1 MKKFACAALS
11 TALLAS
17 MLAACGSSASTT
29 PAASSAD
36 TSSDTG
42 ASSTEAAASTGVAA
56 DGSLHVAMNT
66 DIQTMDV
73 HKTNNDYM
81 VPLNIFD
88 RLFEIKTNADG
99 STELEKS
106 LVEDYTVSDDGLT
119 YDFTLRSGVT
129 FSDGTPLTA
138 NDVKYTFTRMLAL
151 PDSVQTDYASAIAGA
166 EAVMDGTATDLEG
179 IQVIDDTH
187 FTVTLSE
194 PFAGFLYE
202 LATASCSIMSEKNVE
217 EAGDQFGMDCSKTI
231 GSGPYVVTSWT
242 RDSSIVLDANPNYW
256 GEKPSVQHVEISIV
270 PDSSTMSMMFQNG
283 ELDILDCDYI
293 DAAVVNSTYKTQ
305 YADDIVT
312 SNRLGTTYM
321 ALNENVEPLNDVK
334 VRKAIQMAIDRQTI
348 LDTVYNGDGSLVD
361 GIYPKG
367 LIGYTEDNE
376 GWLKYD
382 PEQAKSLLAEAG
394 YADGFTMEIAADNS
408 SSDSTLL
415 VIQIVQQ
422 YLQQIGINAEIKS
435 YDPASWLDLRKSG
448 DMVSFVSSWTADYND
463 PDNFIY
469 TFFGTPE
476 KSNVRSLNYFNT
488 DAMSRVAAAR
498 GIVDDTERLTE
509 YAALEKQIVEEDA
522 AWVPMFSRSH
532 LFVKG
537 DRVASF
543 TPHWA
548 GYNDTQYINVTLK

>member
-42 ASSTEAAASTGVAA
+42 ASSTEAAASTGAAA

-187 FTVTLSE
+187 FTVTLSD

-448 DMVSFVSSWTADYND
+448 DMVSFVSSWTADYNA

-488 DAMSRVAAAR
+488 DVMSRVAAAR
-498 GIVDDTERLTE
+498 GIVDDTKRLTE

-537 DRVASF
+537 DRIASF

>member
-11 TALLAS
+11 AALLAS
-17 MLAACGSSASTT
+17 MLAACGGSASST
-29 PAASSAD
+29 PAVSSAD
-36 TSSDTG
+36 AASDTG
-42 ASSTEAAASTGVAA
+42 ASSSAAATAAAEDGTLRVA
-56 DGSLHVAMNT
+56 LNT

-81 VPLNIFD
+81 VPLNVFD

-99 STELEKS
+99 STELVKS

-119 YDFTLRSGVT
+119 YNFTLRSGLV

-151 PDSVQTDYASAIAGA
+151 PDSVQTDYAASIAGA
-166 EAVMDGTATDLEG
+166 DAVMDGTATELEG
-179 IQVIDDTH
+179 ITVEDDTH

-217 EAGDQFGMDCSKTI
+217 EAGDQFGLDCSKTI

-256 GEKPSVQHVEISIV
+256 GEKPTVQHVVISIV

-312 SNRLGTTYM
+312 SSRLGTTYM

-348 LDTVYNGDGSLVD
+348 LDTVYNGDGTLVD

-367 LIGYTEDNE
+367 LIGFTDDNQ
-376 GWLKYD
+376 GWLSYD

-422 YLQQIGINAEIKS
+422 YLAQVGITAEIKS

-476 KSNVRSLNYFNT
+476 KSKVRSLNYFNT

-498 GIVDDTERLTE
+498 GIVDDDERLAE

-537 DRVASF
+537 DRIASF

-548 GYNDTQYINVTLK
+548 GYSDTQYINVTLK

>member
-11 TALLAS
+11 AALLAS
-17 MLAACGSSASTT
+17 MLAACGGSASTT

-36 TSSDTG
+36 AASDTG
-42 ASSTEAAASTGVAA
+42 ASSSAPAAAAAEDGTLRVA
-56 DGSLHVAMNT
+56 LNT

-81 VPLNIFD
+81 VPLNVFD

-99 STELEKS
+99 STELVKS

-119 YDFTLRSGVT
+119 YNFTLRSGLV

-151 PDSVQTDYASAIAGA
+151 PDSVQTDYAASIAGA
-166 EAVMDGTATDLEG
+166 DAVMDGTATELEG
-179 IQVIDDTH
+179 ITVIDDTH

-217 EAGDQFGMDCSKTI
+217 EAGDQFGLDCSKTI

-256 GEKPSVQHVEISIV
+256 GEKPTVQHVVISIV

-312 SNRLGTTYM
+312 SSRLGTTYM
-321 ALNENVEPLNDVK
+321 ALNENVEPLNDVN

-348 LDTVYNGDGSLVD
+348 LDTVYNGDGTLVD

-367 LIGYTEDNE
+367 LIGFTDDNQ
-376 GWLKYD
+376 GWLSYD

-422 YLQQIGINAEIKS
+422 YLAQVGITAEIKS

-476 KSNVRSLNYFNT
+476 KSKVRSLNYFNT

-498 GIVDDTERLTE
+498 GIVDDDERLAE

-537 DRVASF
+537 DRIASF

-548 GYNDTQYINVTLK
+548 GYSDTQYINVTLK

>member
-1 MKKFACAALS
+1 
-11 TALLAS
+11 
-17 MLAACGSSASTT
+17 
-29 PAASSAD
+29 
-36 TSSDTG
+36 
-42 ASSTEAAASTGVAA
+42 
-56 DGSLHVAMNT
+56 MNT

-187 FTVTLSE
+187 FTVTLSD

-348 LDTVYNGDGSLVD
+348 LDTVYNGDGNLVD

-488 DAMSRVAAAR
+488 DVMSRVAAAR

-537 DRVASF
+537 DRIASF

>member
-42 ASSTEAAASTGVAA
+42 ASSTEAAASTGAAA

-187 FTVTLSE
+187 FTVTLSD

-476 KSNVRSLNYFNT
+476 KSLNYFNT
-488 DAMSRVAAAR
+488 DVMSRVAAAR
-498 GIVDDTERLTE
+498 GIVDDTKRLTE

-537 DRVASF
+537 DRIASF

>member
-11 TALLAS
+11 AALLAS
-17 MLAACGSSASTT
+17 MLAACGGSASST

-36 TSSDTG
+36 AASDTG
-42 ASSTEAAASTGVAA
+42 ASSAAATAAAEDGTLRVA
-56 DGSLHVAMNT
+56 LNT

-81 VPLNIFD
+81 VPLNVFD

-99 STELEKS
+99 STELVKS

-119 YDFTLRSGVT
+119 YNFTLRSGLV

-151 PDSVQTDYASAIAGA
+151 PDSVQTDYAASIAGA
-166 EAVMDGTATDLEG
+166 DAVMDGTATELEG
-179 IQVIDDTH
+179 ITVIDDTH

-217 EAGDQFGMDCSKTI
+217 EAGDQFGLDCSKTI

-256 GEKPSVQHVEISIV
+256 GEKPTVQHVVISIV

-312 SNRLGTTYM
+312 SSRLGTTYM
-321 ALNENVEPLNDVK
+321 ALNENVEPLNDVN

-348 LDTVYNGDGSLVD
+348 LDTVYNGDGTLVD

-367 LIGYTEDNE
+367 LIGFTDDNQ
-376 GWLKYD
+376 GWLSYD

-422 YLQQIGINAEIKS
+422 YLAQVGITAEIKS

-476 KSNVRSLNYFNT
+476 KSKVRSLNYFNT

-498 GIVDDTERLTE
+498 GIVDDDERLAE

-537 DRVASF
+537 DRIASF

-548 GYNDTQYINVTLK
+548 GYSDTQYINVTLK

>member
-11 TALLAS
+11 AALLAS
-17 MLAACGSSASTT
+17 MLAACGGSASST

-36 TSSDTG
+36 AASDTG
-42 ASSTEAAASTGVAA
+42 ASSSTATAAAEDGTLRVA
-56 DGSLHVAMNT
+56 LNT

-81 VPLNIFD
+81 VPLNVFD

-99 STELEKS
+99 STELVKS

-119 YDFTLRSGVT
+119 YNFTLRSGLV

-151 PDSVQTDYASAIAGA
+151 PDSVQTDYAASIAGA
-166 EAVMDGTATDLEG
+166 DAVMDGTATELEG
-179 IQVIDDTH
+179 ITVIDDTH

-217 EAGDQFGMDCSKTI
+217 EAGDQFGLDCSKTI

-256 GEKPSVQHVEISIV
+256 GEKPTVQHVVISIV

-312 SNRLGTTYM
+312 SSRLGTTYM

-348 LDTVYNGDGSLVD
+348 LDTVYNGDGTLVD

-367 LIGYTEDNE
+367 LIGFTDDNQ
-376 GWLKYD
+376 GWLTYD

-422 YLQQIGINAEIKS
+422 YLAQVGITAEIKS

-476 KSNVRSLNYFNT
+476 KSKVRSLNYFNT

-498 GIVDDTERLTE
+498 GIVDDDERLAE

-537 DRVASF
+537 DRIASF

-548 GYNDTQYINVTLK
+548 GYSDTQYINVTLK

>member
-36 TSSDTG
+36 TSSDIG
-42 ASSTEAAASTGVAA
+42 ASSTEAAASTGAAA
-56 DGSLHVAMNT
+56 DGSLRVAMNT

-151 PDSVQTDYASAIAGA
+151 PDSVQTDYGSAIAGA

-187 FTVTLSE
+187 FTVTLSD

-367 LIGYTEDNE
+367 LIGYT
-376 GWLKYD
+376 
-382 PEQAKSLLAEAG
+382 
-394 YADGFTMEIAADNS
+394 
-408 SSDSTLL
+408 
-415 VIQIVQQ
+415 
-422 YLQQIGINAEIKS
+422 
-435 YDPASWLDLRKSG
+435 
-448 DMVSFVSSWTADYND
+448 
-463 PDNFIY
+463 
-469 TFFGTPE
+469 GT
-476 KSNVRSLNYFNT
+476 T
-488 DAMSRVAAAR
+488 RV
-498 GIVDDTERLTE
+498 G
-509 YAALEKQIVEEDA
+509 
-522 AWVPMFSRSH
+522 
-532 LFVKG
+532 
-537 DRVASF
+537 
-543 TPHWA
+543 
-548 GYNDTQYINVTLK
+548 